1 VKLKRENKYK
11 PWSAIPYG
19 VEMVDLISIRDL
31 KKENVKEILD
41 LADSVADGKKKIDL
55 RGRIIATLFF
65 EPSTRTKLSFQSAA
79 MRLGM
84 TYIDFLPEL
93 SSLKK
98 GESFAD
104 TIKTVEGYAD
114 VLVVRHAKEG
124 SARLAADM
132 STKPVINGGDGGNQ
146 HPTQTLIDL
155 FSIRRMKGKIDG
167 LNVTL
172 LGDLKHA
179 RTMRSLV
186 YGLAMFNANIT
197 LISPKGLEMDPNYLA
212 EVEKKFGLNVTT
224 KNEPEFK
231 DADVLYVCRI
241 QAERFADPYEAQ
253 SIMKKFKVKK
263 EDLEGTKKDLAILH
277 PLPKVS
283 EIDPEIDKM
292 PQARYFEQAHY
303 GVPLRMAVIDYVLRR

>member
-1 VKLKRENKYK
+1 
-11 PWSAIPYG
+11 
-19 VEMVDLISIRDL
+19 MDLISIRDIN
-31 KKENVKEILD
+31 KKQVEEILD
-41 LADSVADGKKKIDL
+41 SATAIAKNEKKIDL
-55 RGRIIATLFF
+55 KGKILATLFF

-79 MRLGM
+79 MRAGM

-104 TIKTVEGYAD
+104 TIRTVEGYAD
-114 VLVVRHAKEG
+114 ILAVRHAKEG
-124 SARLAADM
+124 AARLAADM
-132 STKPVINGGDGGNQ
+132 SKKPVINGGDGGNQ

-155 FSIRRMKGKIDG
+155 FSIKMIKKKIAG

-186 YGLAMFNANIT
+186 YGLAMFGANIT
-197 LISPKGLEMDPNYLA
+197 LISPQGLEMDPNYLK
-212 EVEKKFGLNVTT
+212 EVEKKFGLNV
-224 KNEPEFK
+224 KIAHEPNLA

-253 SIMKKFKVKK
+253 SIMKKFRVEK
-263 EDLEGTKKDLAILH
+263 EDLKDAKEDLAILH
-277 PLPKVS
+277 PLPKIN

-303 GVPLRMAVIDYVLRR
+303 GVPLRMAVIDYILRN

>member
-1 VKLKRENKYK
+1 
-11 PWSAIPYG
+11 
-19 VEMVDLISIRDL
+19 MDLISIRDL
-31 KKENVKEILD
+31 GKKQVEEILALAADIAKKEKKPELKGKIL
-41 LADSVADGKKKIDL
+41 
-55 RGRIIATLFF
+55 ATLFF

-104 TIKTVEGYAD
+104 TIRTVEGYAD
-114 VLVVRHAKEG
+114 ILAVRHAKEG
-124 SARLAADM
+124 AARLAADM
-132 STKPVINGGDGGNQ
+132 CKKPVINGGDGGNQ

-155 FSIRRMKGKIDG
+155 FSIKMMKGKIGG

-179 RTMRSLV
+179 RAMRSLV
-186 YGLAMFNANIT
+186 YGLAMFGANVA
-197 LISPKGLEMDPNYLA
+197 LISPAGLEMDQSYLK
-212 EVEKKFGLNVTT
+212 EVEKKFGLNVKTA
-224 KNEPEFK
+224 NEPSLE

-253 SIMKKFKVKK
+253 SVMKKFRVKK
-263 EDLEGTKKDLAILH
+263 EDLKNAKEDLAILH

-292 PQARYFEQAHY
+292 PQAKYFEQAHY
-303 GVPLRMAVIDYVLRR
+303 GVPLRMAVIDYVLRN

>member
-1 VKLKRENKYK
+1 
-11 PWSAIPYG
+11 
-19 VEMVDLISIRDL
+19 MDLISIRDL
-31 KKENVKEILD
+31 EKKDVEEILGEATAIAKKEKKPNLSGKIL
-41 LADSVADGKKKIDL
+41 
-55 RGRIIATLFF
+55 ATLFF

-84 TYIDFLPEL
+84 TYLDFLPEL

-114 VLVVRHAKEG
+114 ALVVRHAKEG
-124 SARLAADM
+124 AARLAADI
-132 STKPVINGGDGGNQ
+132 SKKPIINGGDGGNQ

-155 FSIRRMKGKIDG
+155 FSIKMIKGKISG

-186 YGLAMFNANIT
+186 YGLAMFGANIT
-197 LISPKGLEMDPNYLA
+197 LISPYGLEMDPNYLK
-212 EVEKKFGLNVTT
+212 EVEEKFGL
-224 KNEPEFK
+224 KAKIMNEPNIKE
-231 DADVLYVCRI
+231 ADVLYVCRI

-253 SIMKKFKVKK
+253 SIMKKFRVKK
-263 EDLEGTKKDLAILH
+263 EDLKDAKEDLAILH
-277 PLPKVS
+277 PLPKVN

-292 PQARYFEQAHY
+292 PQAKYFEQAHY
-303 GVPLRMAVIDYVLRR
+303 GVPLRMAVIDYILKREG

>member
-1 VKLKRENKYK
+1 
-11 PWSAIPYG
+11 
-19 VEMVDLISIRDL
+19 MDLISIRDL
-31 KKENVKEILD
+31 SKKEVEEILQSATEISKKEKKPN
-41 LADSVADGKKKIDL
+41 LSGKIL
-55 RGRIIATLFF
+55 ATLFF

-79 MRLGM
+79 MRLNM

-104 TIKTVEGYAD
+104 TIRTVEGYAD
-114 VLVVRHAKEG
+114 ILAVRHAKEG

-132 STKPVINGGDGGNQ
+132 SKKPVINGGDGGNQ

-155 FSIRRMKGKIDG
+155 FSIKMMKGKIND

-197 LISPKGLEMDPNYLA
+197 LISPQGLEMDPNYLK
-212 EVEKKFGLNVTT
+212 EVEKKFGLNV
-224 KNEPEFK
+224 KIMNEPKIEN
-231 DADVLYVCRI
+231 ADVLYVCRI

-253 SIMKKFKVKK
+253 SIMKKFRIKK
-263 EDLEGTKKDLAILH
+263 EDLKDAKEDLAILH
-277 PLPKVS
+277 PLPKVN

-292 PQARYFEQAHY
+292 PQAKYFEQAHY
-303 GVPLRMAVIDYVLRR
+303 GVPLRMAVIDYVLKK

>member
-1 VKLKRENKYK
+1 MD
-11 PWSAIPYG
+11 I
-19 VEMVDLISIRDL
+19 ISIRDL
-31 KKENVKEILD
+31 KKEEIEEILD
-41 LADSVADGKKKIDL
+41 RADEIAEGKATPDLKGKIL
-55 RGRIIATLFF
+55 ATLFF

-79 MRLGM
+79 MRTGI
-84 TYIDFLPEL
+84 TYLDLIAEL

-132 STKPVINGGDGGNQ
+132 LEKPVVNGGDGGNQ

-155 FSIRRMKGKIDG
+155 FSIRKMKGKIGG

-186 YGLAMFNANIT
+186 YGLSMFGANVT
-197 LISPKGLEMDPNYLA
+197 LSAPRGLEMDPEYVK
-212 EVEKKFGLNVTT
+212 EVEDKFGVKVKVT
-224 KNEPEFK
+224 NEPEFK

-241 QAERFADPYEAQ
+241 QTERFADPYEAQ
-253 SIMKKFKVKK
+253 SIMKKFRVKK
-263 EDLEGTKKDLAILH
+263 EDLKGTKEELVILH
-277 PLPKVS
+277 PLPKVN
-283 EIDPEIDKM
+283 EIDPEIDNM
-292 PQARYFEQAHY
+292 PQAKYFEQAHY
-303 GVPLRMAVIDYVLRR
+303 GVPLRMAIIDYVLKK

>member
-1 VKLKRENKYK
+1 
-11 PWSAIPYG
+11 
-19 VEMVDLISIRDL
+19 M
-31 KKENVKEILD
+31 
-41 LADSVADGKKKIDL
+41 
-55 RGRIIATLFF
+55 
-65 EPSTRTKLSFQSAA
+65 
-79 MRLGM
+79 GM
-84 TYIDFLPEL
+84 TYLDFLPEL

-114 VLVVRHAKEG
+114 VLIVRHAKEG

-132 STKPVINGGDGGNQ
+132 SAKPIINGGDGGNQ

-155 FSIRRMKGKIDG
+155 FSIKRMKGKISG

-186 YGLAMFNANIT
+186 YGLAMFGANVT
-197 LISPKGLEMDPNYLA
+197 LVAPKGLEMDPEYLK
-212 EVEKKFGLNVTT
+212 EVEKKFGLKV
-224 KNEPEFK
+224 KVKSEPEFK

-253 SIMKKFKVKK
+253 SVIKKFRIDKS
-263 EDLEGTKKDLAILH
+263 DLDGAKKDLAILH
-277 PLPKVS
+277 PLPKIN

-303 GVPLRMAVIDYVLRR
+303 GVPLRMAIVDYVLRR

>member
-1 VKLKRENKYK
+1 
-11 PWSAIPYG
+11 
-19 VEMVDLISIRDL
+19 MDLISIRDL
-31 KKENVKEILD
+31 NKETVEDILD
-41 LADSVADGKKKIDL
+41 LADGIADGKKKMDL
-55 RGRIIATLFF
+55 KGKIVATLFF

-79 MRLGM
+79 MRAGL
-84 TYIDFLPEL
+84 TYLDFIAEL

-124 SARLAADM
+124 SARLASDIVG
-132 STKPVINGGDGGNQ
+132 KPIVNGGDGGNQ

-155 FSIRRMKGKIDG
+155 FSIRRMKGKIKG

-172 LGDLKHA
+172 MGDLKHA

-186 YGLAMFNANIT
+186 YGLAMFGANVT
-197 LISPKGLEMDPNYLA
+197 LISPKGLEMDPDYLK
-212 EVEKKFGLNVTT
+212 EVEKKFGLKVKV
-224 KNEPEFK
+224 KNEPEFR

-253 SIMKKFKVKK
+253 SIMKKFRIKK
-263 EDLEGTKKDLAILH
+263 EDLEGTKKELAILH
-277 PLPKVS
+277 PLPKVN
-283 EIDPEIDKM
+283 EIDPEIDEM
-292 PQARYFEQAHY
+292 PQAKYFEQAHY
-303 GVPLRMAVIDYVLRR
+303 GVPLRMAVLDYVLRK